1 MNSNTK
7 HGYPVAGAAHE
18 MHADHR
24 EHSGHNQHA
33 GHSVAMFRDKFWLSL
48 AIQPSLERQAGHN
61 QQCNRLRQVSQPLP

>member
-1 MNSNTK
+1 VNSNTK

-48 AIQPSLERQAGHN
+48 ALALAR
-61 QQCNRLRQVSQPLP
+61 

>member
-24 EHSGHNQHA
+24 EHPGHNQHA
-33 GHSVAMFRDKFWLSL
+33 GHSVANVSGQVL
-48 AIQPSLERQAGHN
+48 AEPRSRTSGSFLVG
-61 QQCNRLRQVSQPLP
+61 